1 MKLRASLCAILM
13 IATTLLSPVYAVDNL
28 GNITVQKPA
37 KNVIVM
43 IPDGMSMDGVTLAR
57 WYQNGKPLH
66 MDPMASG
73 LVQTHSAD
81 AAIADSAPAG
91 TAMATGHKSHTGFVG
106 VLPDENTMP
115 GLQSLAEKDKR
126 KPVASILEAAQ
137 LAGKATGIIATSE
150 IMHAT
155 PADFSAHYPN
165 RKNYDALSEQQ
176 VYQEMDVVLGAG
188 AKFLQAE
195 HRGDNEDLI
204 SVIKENYQ
212 YVTSPSEMNSITSG
226 KLWGMFSDTALA
238 YEFDRDATKEPSL
251 AEMTKKAINLLSQD
265 KDGFFLMVEGSK
277 IDWAAH
283 ANDPIGIISDVLAF
297 DQAVGVALDF
307 AKKDGNTL
315 VVAATDHGNSGI
327 TIGSVDT
334 TNDYDKRPLSDFMG
348 PLMKAKLTGEGLE
361 QVLNAERSNIQE
373 VMATYFGITDLT
385 AQEIQTIRE
394 AEAGSMNYAVGPM
407 IGKRANIGFT
417 TGGHTGGDV
426 ALYVYAPSNVTKLSG
441 TVQNTDI
448 AKYMAK
454 AMGVNLDEAS
464 QKLFV
469 VAETAFE
476 AKGAKVSTDAS
487 DEKNPVLVVQK
498 GSDALRLPINKN
510 IAILNGTTIKLDGV
524 VVDNGIDVYV
534 PQSAVALIK

>member
-1 MKLRASLCAILM
+1 
-13 IATTLLSPVYAVDNL
+13 
-28 GNITVQKPA
+28 
-37 KNVIVM
+37 
-43 IPDGMSMDGVTLAR
+43 
-57 WYQNGKPLH
+57 
-66 MDPMASG
+66 
-73 LVQTHSAD
+73 
-81 AAIADSAPAG
+81 
-91 TAMATGHKSHTGFVG
+91 
-106 VLPDENTMP
+106 
-115 GLQSLAEKDKR
+115 
-126 KPVASILEAAQ
+126 
-137 LAGKATGIIATSE
+137 
-150 IMHAT
+150 
-155 PADFSAHYPN
+155 
-165 RKNYDALSEQQ
+165 
-176 VYQEMDVVLGAG
+176 
-188 AKFLQAE
+188 
-195 HRGDNEDLI
+195 
-204 SVIKENYQ
+204 
-212 YVTSPSEMNSITSG
+212 
-226 KLWGMFSDTALA
+226 
-238 YEFDRDATKEPSL
+238 
-251 AEMTKKAINLLSQD
+251 
-265 KDGFFLMVEGSK
+265 MVEGSK

-441 TVQNTDI
+441 TVQNSDI